1 MTAPESQNSPE
12 IDESPQPMADIP
24 LQDMVEFADNPESR
38 CPCVLLLDT
47 SVSMNNN
54 NAIGALNEGIQTF
67 RDELEQDTL
76 ASLRI
81 EVAIIT
87 FGAGVEV
94 KQDFATVDSFD
105 PPTLIANGPSTP
117 MSQGIQ
123 MALDH
128 VESRKQVYRDSGV
141 SYYRPWIF
149 MITDGE
155 PTGETLDM
163 IEDASERLKDAER
176 DKRIA
181 FFAVGVEGANMETL
195 SAIVPR
201 TPLPLKGLAF
211 NELFIWLSASMSQV
225 SRSRTDDEVQLDTNT
240 LKDWAAI

>member
-1 MTAPESQNSPE
+1 MTTPESDGGP
-12 IDESPQPMADIP
+12 IPVADIP
-24 LQDMVEFADNPESR
+24 LQDMVEFADNPEPR

-47 SVSMNNN
+47 SISMNNN
-54 NAIGALNEGIQTF
+54 DAIGALNQGIQTF
-67 RDELEQDTL
+67 RGELEQDTL

-81 EVAIIT
+81 EIAIIT

-105 PPTLIANGPSTP
+105 PPTLRADGPSTP

-128 VESRKQVYRDSGV
+128 IESRKQMYRDSGIG
-141 SYYRPWIF
+141 YYRPWIF

-155 PTGETLDM
+155 PTGETRDM

-181 FFAVGVEGANMETL
+181 FFAVGVEGANMKTL

-211 NELFIWLSASMSQV
+211 NELFVWLSASMSQV
-225 SRSRTDDEVQLDTNT
+225 SRSRTDDEVQLDTDA